1 MAKKLPRLHR
11 ISLLGIKKHVMA
23 DYDLHPFRTDISGD
37 SGIGKSIVADMFQL
51 IFVGK
56 NEYRPA
62 TESTDDRPLKTLT
75 IDRYGYVFVNAEV
88 QEGKFLAFGM
98 FLNGTTVDPFIIQ
111 QGYNWETYSPLD
123 EPFSYKS
130 ILQGNI
136 IPDIDELT
144 EILRGR
150 ALCQKIPLK
159 KYHEYLMNYELLP
172 VNVYTNQQLKNYAQ
186 TLRSFSRG
194 RGFRYDSEY
203 LKKFF
208 FTEEKG
214 KEIYTNFQNQL
225 AEMEADLRDHERMND
240 TLHEVRKKEKQLT
253 HLKNL
258 KDKKTEAERIYSLS
272 RMVSSFRK
280 KEQYN
285 QRITEKKAEVEE
297 YKSRIRQYQGALLLL
312 KQKELREH
320 IQEITNKQQRLTEI
334 ENQLRESLVIEKES
348 AGWEKKACEISGS
361 VEEFQKQRAIIDQIE
376 TLLEKQGSIEKIEYL
391 FKYDYANREAR
402 KGLKELE
409 SLLRQNKMWEQFL
422 SSSWAQDAG
431 KATEKIAEQLEVL
444 EKKIAYQQSLM
455 KFSDINDSHSLSAW
469 ALNNAWKMSPEEE
482 SLLVHFGS
490 HKTITPENLEA
501 RLRYVAS
508 PERLLQKAS
517 THKVDKKGFWID
529 LGGIH
534 EYVEYVDNY
543 FFTTTDRAKLTAFF
557 QTHYACARQECDH
570 LTAEAEI
577 ISRLQKLA
585 NQIGLQTIS
594 LYNCKNEILAY
605 ENEPLFENKNSEQ
618 FQRQIHLYTTQG
630 EAIKHLVTHYERL
643 ENAKKNYKDN
653 SKVYQFQLKE
663 IAGYVSDTNMTPDTE
678 NLRQKLKSLSCDY
691 STELEKKEGEMQN
704 YQFKPEELKA
714 LSSLSDLPELQLVGE
729 IQKCETHI
737 EYGEKEIGND
747 EILLE
752 QESLIYNKAIVVY
765 ESLIDEKFEVQ
776 LQQYEGL
783 YNHPEEEEGV
793 AYKTKKEWYLK
804 EYKSI
809 VEQYIPESAHAQFE
823 NSEDFLHLSRSIL
836 RSELVDRILNDE
848 NKVLDEIAAYLKE
861 ITEEFTRLGDRKLNM
876 LKDLFEQVEETTINY
891 MTAIDEMGSFFK
903 KNEYEISQG
912 IKLQMK
918 PVYSEMY
925 PVEWI
930 TVFLRQLDEYLDN
943 LHVNTGLFADLLEE
957 IDIVLMMKKA
967 YHQCGGQAKNI
978 QIEHL
983 LNPLRYFD
991 IDFRMVTED
1000 GEVNGGSSG
1009 QVYAAVSLL
1018 CIARMSLIERNNG
1031 KKETKGLRFMPVDE
1045 GESSGSNF
1053 YLLEKI
1059 ARQNDYQL
1067 IVMSILPID
1076 DYYDSGRYQYL
1087 LSGTSGANGRI
1098 CMNAIFDEGKGV
1110 ETITTT
1116 ADGE

>member
-1 MAKKLPRLHR
+1 MAKKLPRLYR

-62 TESTDDRPLKTLT
+62 TESTDDRPLKTLA

-88 QEGKFLAFGM
+88 QEGKFLVFGM
-98 FLNGTTVDPFIIQ
+98 FLNDSVVEPFMIQ
-111 QGYNWETYSPLD
+111 QGYNWETYTPLD

-150 ALCQKIPLK
+150 VLCQKMPLK

-172 VNVYTNQQLKNYAQ
+172 VNVYTSQQLKNYAQ

-194 RGFRYDSEY
+194 RGFKYDSEY

-214 KEIYTNFQNQL
+214 KDIYANFQNQL

-258 KDKKTEAERIYSLS
+258 KDQKTEAEWIYFLS

-280 KEQYN
+280 KEQCN
-285 QRITEKKAEVEE
+285 QGITEKKAEVEG

-312 KQKELREH
+312 KRKELRKH
-320 IQEITNKQQRLTEI
+320 MQEIANKQQDLTEI
-334 ENQLRESLVIEKES
+334 ETRLRESFTVEKEHAS
-348 AGWEKKACEISGS
+348 WEKKTCEISGS
-361 VEEFQKQRAIIDQIE
+361 VEGFQKQRAIIDHIE
-376 TLLEKQGSIEKIEYL
+376 KLLEKHGTIENIEHL
-391 FKYDYANREAR
+391 CKLDYVNREAR

-422 SSSWAQDAG
+422 SSPWAQDAG
-431 KATEKIAEQLEVL
+431 KATEKTAEQLDAL
-444 EKKIAYQQSLM
+444 EKKIEYQQSLM
-455 KFSDINDSHSLSAW
+455 ELSDMNDPHSLSAW
-469 ALNNAWKMSPEEE
+469 AINNAWEMSPEEE
-482 SLLVHFGS
+482 SLLVHFS
-490 HKTITPENLEA
+490 SDKTVPPESLEV
-501 RLRYVAS
+501 RKRYMAD
-508 PERLLQKAS
+508 PERFLRKAS
-517 THKVDKKGFWID
+517 THKIDKKGFWID
-529 LGGIH
+529 LGGMY
-534 EYVEYVDNY
+534 EYVKYVTDR
-543 FFTTTDRAKLTAFF
+543 FFTTTDRTELTTFF
-557 QTHYACARQECDH
+557 QKNYAGAQQECDR
-570 LTAEAEI
+570 LTAEAESI
-577 ISRLQKLA
+577 RQLQKQV
-585 NQIGLQTIS
+585 NQIGLQTIN
-594 LYNCKNEILAY
+594 LYDRKEEILAY
-605 ENEPLFENKNSEQ
+605 ENEPWFENRNSEQ
-618 FQRQIHLYTTQG
+618 FQQQITIYTTQG
-630 EAIKHLVTHYERL
+630 EAITHLATHYERL

-663 IAGYVSDTNMTPDTE
+663 IAEYVGDTSTTPDIE
-678 NLRQKLKSLSCDY
+678 NLRKNLESLSSGY
-691 STELEKKEGEMQN
+691 ATELEKKEVELQDCQ
-704 YQFKPEELKA
+704 YKPEELKA
-714 LSSLSDLPELQLVGE
+714 LSFFSDWREVQLVGD
-729 IQKCETHI
+729 IQELSTRM
-737 EYGEKEIGND
+737 EYGEKDIRDNEN
-747 EILLE
+747 LLE
-752 QESLIYNKAIVVY
+752 QESRMYSKAKVEY
-765 ESLIDEKFEVQ
+765 ESLIGETFEVQ
-776 LQQYEGL
+776 LQQYDGL
-783 YNHPEEEEGV
+783 YYHPEEEQGV
-793 AYKTKKEWYLK
+793 AWKTKREAYQK

-809 VEQYIPESAHAQFE
+809 VEQYIPESTHAQFE
-823 NSEDFLHLSRSIL
+823 NSEDFLQLSRSIL
-836 RSELVDRILNDE
+836 RSELVNRILNDE

-891 MTAIDEMGSFFK
+891 MGAIDEMGNFFK

-918 PVYSEMY
+918 PIYSEMY
-925 PVEWI
+925 PVGWI

-943 LHVNTGLFADLLEE
+943 LHVNIGLFADLLEE
-957 IDIVLMMKKA
+957 IDIAQMMKKA

-991 IDFRMVTED
+991 IDFRMVTEE

-1018 CIARMSLIERNNG
+1018 CIARMSLIERNSG
-1031 KKETKGLRFMPVDE
+1031 KKETKGLRFMPIDE

-1076 DYYDSGRYQYL
+1076 DSNDSGRYQYL

-1098 CMNAIFDEGKGV
+1098 CVNAIFDEGKGV
-1110 ETITTT
+1110 ETITTI
-1116 ADGE
+1116 ADGQ

>member
-208 FTEEKG
+208 FTEGKG

-240 TLHEVRKKEKQLT
+240 ILYEVRKKEKQLT

-258 KDKKTEAERIYSLS
+258 KDQKTEAERIYSLS

-280 KEQYN
+280 KEQCN
-285 QRITEKKAEVEE
+285 QRITEKKVEVQE
-297 YKSRIRQYQGALLLL
+297 YKFRIRQYQGALLLL
-312 KQKELREH
+312 KQKELHEH

-376 TLLEKQGSIEKIEYL
+376 KLIEKQGTLENIERLCKL
-391 FKYDYANREAR
+391 DYANREAR

-422 SSSWAQDAG
+422 SSPWVQDTEN
-431 KATEKIAEQLEVL
+431 ATQKTAEQLEAL
-444 EKKIAYQQSLM
+444 EKKIEYQQSLM
-455 KFSDINDSHSLSAW
+455 KLSDINDSQSLSAW
-469 ALNNAWKMSPEEE
+469 AMNNAWEMSPEEE
-482 SLLVHFGS
+482 SLLVHFS
-490 HKTITPENLEA
+490 SAKTVSPESLEA
-501 RLRYVAS
+501 QKRYVAD
-508 PERLLQKAS
+508 PERFLRKAT

-529 LGGIH
+529 LGGMY
-534 EYVEYVDNY
+534 EYVKYITDR
-543 FFTTTDRAKLTAFF
+543 FFITTDQAELTVFF
-557 QTHYACARQECDH
+557 ETHYACAQQECDR
-570 LTAEAEI
+570 LTAKAE
-577 ISRLQKLA
+577 SLRQLQKLI
-585 NQIGLQTIS
+585 NQIGLQTIN
-594 LYNCKNEILAY
+594 LYNCKEEILAY
-605 ENEPLFENKNSEQ
+605 ENEPLLEYKNSEQ
-618 FQRQIHLYTTQG
+618 FQQQIAIYSTQG
-630 EAIKHLVTHYERL
+630 ETIKHLASHYEQIQ
-643 ENAKKNYKDN
+643 NAKKNHEIN
-653 SKVYQFQLKE
+653 RKVYLFQLKE
-663 IAGYVSDTNMTPDTE
+663 IAEYVGDTSATPDIENFRE
-678 NLRQKLKSLSCDY
+678 NLESLSFGY
-691 STELEKKEGEMQN
+691 ATELEKKERELQDC
-704 YQFKPEELKA
+704 QFNPDELRA
-714 LSSLSDLPELQLVGE
+714 LSSFSDVSDVQLVGNIKE
-729 IQKCETHI
+729 LSTRM
-737 EYGEKEIGND
+737 EYGEKDIRDNEN
-747 EILLE
+747 LLE
-752 QESLIYNKAIVVY
+752 QESQMYSKAKVEY
-765 ESLIDEKFEVQ
+765 ESLIGETFEVQ
-776 LQQYEGL
+776 LQQYDGL
-783 YNHPEEEEGV
+783 YYHPEEEQGV
-793 AYKTKKEWYLK
+793 TWKTKKEVYQK

-809 VEQYIPESAHAQFE
+809 VEQYIPESARAQFE
-823 NSEDFLHLSRSIL
+823 NSEDFLQLSRSIL

-848 NKVLDEIAAYLKE
+848 NKVLDEIAAYLEE

-891 MTAIDEMGSFFK
+891 MGAIDEMGNFFK

-957 IDIVLMMKKA
+957 IDIAKMMKKA

-991 IDFRMVTED
+991 IDFRMVTGD

-1031 KKETKGLRFMPVDE
+1031 KKETKGLRFMPIDE

-1087 LSGTSGANGRI
+1087 LSGTNGANGRI
-1098 CMNAIFDEGKGV
+1098 CVNAIFDEGKGV

-1116 ADGE
+1116 ADDE